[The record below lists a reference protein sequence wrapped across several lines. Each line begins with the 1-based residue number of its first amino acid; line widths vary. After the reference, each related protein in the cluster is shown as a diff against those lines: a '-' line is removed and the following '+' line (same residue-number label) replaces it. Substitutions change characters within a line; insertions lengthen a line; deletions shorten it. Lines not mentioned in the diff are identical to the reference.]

1 MNWNTAGRLY
11 YHTAQWRFIYLVVRH
26 VREETT
32 GEIELEDVIRI
43 SFPSN
48 TGKAFMFH
56 LEGTEVKFLSS

>member
-1 MNWNTAGRLY
+1 M
-11 YHTAQWRFIYLVVRH
+11 VRH

-56 LEGTEVKFLSS
+56 LEGTEVKFLSC